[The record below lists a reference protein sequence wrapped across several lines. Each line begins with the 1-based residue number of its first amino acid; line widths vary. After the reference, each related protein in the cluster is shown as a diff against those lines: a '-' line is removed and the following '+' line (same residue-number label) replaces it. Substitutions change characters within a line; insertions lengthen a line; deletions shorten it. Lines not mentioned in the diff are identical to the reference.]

1 MTQGLVGTMD
11 DPRPTVETLKVE
23 NRLLAPCR
31 AKCPVH
37 IDVPGY
43 LNAVADGRFTDALE
57 IVLRRNPLPSVCGR
71 VCLRPCEEGC
81 RRCLLDEPVA
91 IAQVKRAAADFGSY
105 PSVRPAQTRPETVAI
120 VGGGPAGLAAAAT
133 LAQNGILVT
142 IYDQQPKLGGMM
154 RYGIPAYRL
163 PDEALDR
170 DIDYILSHGVIAR
183 TDTRIGRDVTLEEL
197 AAEHD
202 RVLVTAGLQGSRP
215 VPIPGHDGPGIL
227 TALPYLE
234 SSANGEDVNVG
245 NRVIVI
251 GGGNVAMDVARTAVR
266 QGAGHVRVVC
276 LESESQMPATQEEID
291 DARME
296 GIEICTSWG
305 PASVDQNYEA
315 CELRVKRCTSLL
327 DENGRFAPVLDD
339 DIVDSFRADTLIFA
353 VGQSADVEDLGI
365 KLTQR
370 GMIEVDPLTLKTSR
384 DHVYAAGDVVTGPTK
399 IIDAI
404 AAGQRAAAAIHGDI
418 TGSMRMLR
426 DFDEENVVLG
436 EIPETTSDHIE
447 TRRRIHMER
456 LEHYEA
462 MDSFDE
468 VELGYTEYEAA
479 REAQRCL
486 GCTTG
491 ARLTAEKCAQCL
503 TCLRVCPYGAPSIKM
518 GGMVYFDPD
527 ACVACGAC
535 SSLCPAH
542 AISLEGFSE
551 EEMSR
556 RIDHVLAGEG
566 LDTTLVF
573 ACGCTPNLPEIP
585 GEDVRTIT
593 VTCLLRLSE
602 QRILEALQHGASRV
616 VFAGCVETS
625 CRFPHARALV
635 ERMSN
640 SVTGRLTQLGME
652 NAFVVV
658 GEADDE
664 ELHHLI

>member
-1 MTQGLVGTMD
+1 
-11 DPRPTVETLKVE
+11 VEDK
-23 NRLLAPCR
+23 LLAPCR

-71 VCLRPCEEGC
+71 VCLRPCEDGC

-91 IAQVKRAAADFGSY
+91 IAQIKRAAADFGSY
-105 PSVRPAQTRPETVAI
+105 PSVRPARPRPETVAV
-120 VGGGPAGLAAAAT
+120 VGGGPAGLAAAAS
-133 LAQNGILVT
+133 LASLGLQVS
-142 IYDQQPKLGGMM
+142 IYDDKPKLGGMM

-170 DIDYILSHGVIAR
+170 DIDYIVSHGIDVH
-183 TDTRIGRDVTLEEL
+183 TDTRVGTDVTLEEL
-197 AAEHD
+197 TDQYD
-202 RVLVTAGLQGSRP
+202 RVLITAGLQSSRP
-215 VPIPGHDGPGIL
+215 VPIPGHEGPNIL

-234 SSANGEDVNVG
+234 SCAKGDEVHIG

-276 LESESQMPATQEEID
+276 LESEPEMPAEQEEID

-305 PASVDQNYEA
+305 PAAVDQNYEA
-315 CELRVKRCTSLL
+315 CELRVKRCTALF
-327 DENGRFAPVLDD
+327 DEDGRFSPVLDD
-339 DIVDSFRADTLIFA
+339 SVVDSFRADSLIFA
-353 VGQSADVEDLGI
+353 VGQSAEVAELG
-365 KLTQR
+365 LETSPR
-370 GMIEVDPLTLKTSR
+370 GLIEVDPRTLRTSN
-384 DHVYAAGDVVTGPTK
+384 DKVYAAGDVVTGPTK

-404 AAGQRAAAAIHGDI
+404 AAGQRAAVAIHGDI
-418 TGSMRMLR
+418 SGDMRKLQDL
-426 DFDEENVVLG
+426 DFDNATLG
-436 EIPETTSDHIE
+436 EIPETMSDHIE

-462 MDSFDE
+462 MSSFEE

-503 TCLRVCPYGAPSIKM
+503 TCMRVCPYGAPSIKM

-556 RIDHVLAGEG
+556 RIDHVLANEG

-585 GEDVRTIT
+585 GSDVRTIT

-602 QRILEALQHGASRV
+602 QRILEALQIGASRV

-635 ERMSN
+635 ERLSN
-640 SVTGRLTQLGME
+640 SVRGRLSQLDME
-652 NAFVVV
+652 DAFVVV
-658 GEADDE
+658 GEADEE